1 MIWVLLILAVVIAIP
16 LVLEARRQVM
26 DDAARKTA
34 TGSFAELSQGVT
46 HYEWHGPKDGPV
58 IVCVHGLTTP
68 KFVWNGMTGAL
79 AASGYRVLTYDLF
92 GRGYSAR
99 IKGVQDAD
107 FFLRQL
113 SDLLAH
119 ERVENDLTVAGYSMG
134 GAISASFAARYPDRV
149 RQLILLAPAGMGSVR
164 TGLVRFIKDTPLVG
178 DWLMLALYPSMHRK
192 GVRAERNLPTS
203 VPKITTLQENELNY
217 RGFTPAVLASLRGI
231 LSRPLEAEHKTIAAR
246 GLPVLAIWGQQDA
259 VISAS
264 ARETLAGWNGDA
276 RQEAIAGA
284 GHGLTYTHTDDIL
297 HIMRDWMDPP
307 EQSGD

>member
-26 DDAARKTA
+26 DDAARESA

-46 HYEWHGPKDGPV
+46 HYDWHGPEDGPI

-68 KFVWNGMTGAL
+68 SFVWGGMTGAL
-79 AASGYRVLTYDLF
+79 AASGYRVLTYDLY

-99 IKGVQDAD
+99 TTGLQDAG
-107 FFLRQL
+107 FFLQQL
-113 SDLLAH
+113 TDLLAH
-119 ERVENDLTVAGYSMG
+119 QGVKDDLTVVGYSMG
-134 GAISASFAARYPDRV
+134 GAISACFAAQYPDRV

-164 TGLVRFIKDTPLVG
+164 TGLVRFIKNTPLAG
-178 DWLMLALYPSMHRK
+178 DWLMLAIYPSMHRK

-203 VPKITTLQENELNY
+203 VPHITALQEKELGY

-231 LSRPLEAEHKTIAAR
+231 LSRPLEAEHKAIAAR
-246 GLPVLAIWGQQDA
+246 TIPVLAIWGQQDA
-259 VISAS
+259 VIPAS
-264 ARETLAGWNGDA
+264 ARETLAGWNGNA
-276 RQEAIAGA
+276 RQEVIAGA

-297 HIMRDWMDPP
+297 RIMGGWMTAPK
-307 EQSGD
+307 QSGD